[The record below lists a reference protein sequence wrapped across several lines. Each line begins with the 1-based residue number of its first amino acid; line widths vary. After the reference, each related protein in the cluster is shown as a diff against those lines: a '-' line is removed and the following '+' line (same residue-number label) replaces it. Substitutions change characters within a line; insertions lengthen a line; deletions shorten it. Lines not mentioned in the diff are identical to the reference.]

1 MVSYARLSR
10 SCCAVLAGG
19 ILLAGCSGGGG
30 GSGDPKPSA
39 STSASTSATPS
50 ASASVTAS
58 PAASG
63 SPSSSASGTPDPLAT
78 PTALSFTFDPA
89 RAPRNKADARRL
101 ALDVLAEPDS
111 WGPGF
116 TERSPY
122 LSPEDYWPVLPAGCR
137 WETGTVPPTVLHSV
151 TGYSQVPAK
160 GAKGLLQ
167 VAATVT
173 VHTSVDEADWE
184 MAQTLEEALRCPA
197 QVLRDGEEVTGLF
210 SIGNP
215 FGVNGNFTA
224 ADSLSERGKYVRA
237 GVAGEHFYG
246 WSQSRVGTVTLAVS
260 AKGSAGRTD
269 DEVTTAMIR
278 ALVTMLNR
286 TQAELEVKQ

>member
-19 ILLAGCSGGGG
+19 ILLAGCSDGGG

-39 STSASTSATPS
+39 SPS
-50 ASASVTAS
+50 APASATAS
-58 PAASG
+58 PTASG
-63 SPSSSASGTPDPLAT
+63 SPSSSAPGTPDPLAT
-78 PTALSFTFDPA
+78 PTALAFTFDPD
-89 RAPRNKADARRL
+89 RAPRNEADAKRL
-101 ALDVLAEPDS
+101 ALGVLAEPDS

-122 LSPEDYWPVLPAGCR
+122 LSSDGYWPVLPATCR
-137 WETGTVPPTVLHSV
+137 WETGAVPSTVLHSV

-173 VHTSVDEADWE
+173 VHTSVDEAEWE
-184 MAQTLEEALRCPA
+184 MAQTLEEALRCPD
-197 QVLRDGEEVTGLF
+197 QVLRDGEKVTGLF

-260 AKGSAGRTD
+260 AKGSAGHTE
-269 DEVTTAMIR
+269 DEVSTAMIR

>member
-10 SCCAVLAGG
+10 SCCAVLTGG

-30 GSGDPKPSA
+30 GSGGPKPSA
-39 STSASTSATPS
+39 SPSASGS
-50 ASASVTAS
+50 ASASAS
-58 PAASG
+58 GSASVSG
-63 SPSSSASGTPDPLAT
+63 SPSSSASATPDPLAT

-89 RAPRNKADARRL
+89 RAPRNEADAKRL

-116 TERSPY
+116 TERTPY
-122 LSPEDYWPVLPAGCR
+122 LSADDYWPVLPATCR
-137 WETGTVPPTVLHSV
+137 WETGARPSTVLYSV
-151 TGYSQVPAK
+151 TGYSRLPAK

-184 MAQTLEEALRCPA
+184 MAQTLEEALRCPD
-197 QVLRDGEEVTGLF
+197 QVLRDGEKVTGLF
-210 SIGNP
+210 SLGNP

-224 ADSLSERGKYVRA
+224 ADTVSERGKYVRA
-237 GVAGEHFYG
+237 GVAGEHYYG

-260 AKGSAGRTD
+260 AKGAAGHTE
-269 DEVTTAMIR
+269 DEVSTSMVR
-278 ALVTMLNR
+278 ALVAMLNR
-286 TQAELEVKQ
+286 TQAELEVEK